1 MASSVMCRMTQYFDN
16 PKQFNPSRFDPDK
29 ERYTDTLHIII
40 YTHLLTI
47 SSALAMCMLVIY
59 DLDTFVF
66 TIMLLSDQV
75 HLFSFPLVLATEGAL
90 DIILL
95 L

>member
-1 MASSVMCRMTQYFDN
+1 
-16 PKQFNPSRFDPDK
+16 
-29 ERYTDTLHIII
+29 
-40 YTHLLTI
+40 
-47 SSALAMCMLVIY
+47 MCMLAIY